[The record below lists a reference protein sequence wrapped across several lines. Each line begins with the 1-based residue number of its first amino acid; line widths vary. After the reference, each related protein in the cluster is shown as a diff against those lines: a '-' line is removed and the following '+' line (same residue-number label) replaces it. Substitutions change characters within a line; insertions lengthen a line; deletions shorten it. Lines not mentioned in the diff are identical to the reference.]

1 MRLPVL
7 LALLASINAY
17 DINEQIACVESIEGV
32 PVITNNYMT
41 PSLCADHCKA
51 RTYTAVQGDECF
63 CLDRMP
69 TSKEGRCVTP
79 CSGFGLL
86 RCGGP
91 SAYSIYQI
99 GDEEDDTGDDSE
111 AGKNALETS
120 SPESDA
126 RRHGESDKQTEI
138 LKTNA
143 SSGGTVS
150 SQQGQSDGTS
160 ETNSSPSDVSQAS
173 FTEPQTESS
182 SENEGSTAS
191 KTESVESSAEVTSN
205 QDSVSG
211 AESTAS
217 STTESSSKAESTASS
232 TTESASKAES
242 SVNSANTNSTAQEST
257 TEAEKTQS
265 ASKSDNA
272 GATVGVGAV
281 VGLLV
286 LVML

>member
-17 DINEQIACVESIEGV
+17 DINEQIACVELIEGV
-32 PVITNNYMT
+32 PVITDNYMT
-41 PSLCADHCKA
+41 PTLCADYCQAH
-51 RTYTAVQGDECF
+51 TYTAVQGDECF
-63 CLDRMP
+63 CLDQMP

-86 RCGGP
+86 WCGGP

-111 AGKNALETS
+111 AGKNALETL
-120 SPESDA
+120 SPELDA
-126 RRHGESDKQTEI
+126 RKHGELDKQAET
-138 LKTNA
+138 LVNNA
-143 SSGGTVS
+143 LLGGTVS
-150 SQQGQSDGTS
+150 SQQGQLGGTS
-160 ETNSSPSDVSQAS
+160 ETDLSPSDVSQAS

-182 SENEGSTAS
+182 SENEGSTAE
-191 KTESVESSAEVTSN
+191 TESVESSAEVTSN
-205 QDSVSG
+205 QDSVAG
-211 AESTAS
+211 TELTAS
-217 STTESSSKAESTASS
+217 STPDSVSGAELTASS
-232 TTESASKAES
+232 TTESASKAELLA
-242 SVNSANTNSTAQEST
+242 NSANTDSTAQELT

>member
-17 DINEQIACVESIEGV
+17 NINEQIACVESIEGV

-41 PSLCADHCKA
+41 PSLCAVHCRA
-51 RTYTAVQGDECF
+51 HTYTAVQGDECF

-69 TSKEGRCVTP
+69 TSKEGRCVTF

-111 AGKNALETS
+111 AGKNALETL

-126 RRHGESDKQTEI
+126 RKHGESDKSTET
-138 LKTNA
+138 LVNNA
-143 SSGGTVS
+143 PSGGTAS
-150 SQQGQSDGTS
+150 NQQGQSEETS
-160 ETNSSPSDVSQAS
+160 ETDSLPSDVSQAS

-191 KTESVESSAEVTSN
+191 KAESVESSAEVTSN
-205 QDSVSG
+205 QNSVSG
-211 AESTAS
+211 
-217 STTESSSKAESTASS
+217 AESTASS

-242 SVNSANTNSTAQEST
+242 SVNSANTDSTAQEST

>member
-17 DINEQIACVESIEGV
+17 DINEQIACVELIEGV
-32 PVITNNYMT
+32 PVITDNYMT
-41 PSLCADHCKA
+41 PTLCADHCQA
-51 RTYTAVQGDECF
+51 HTYTAVQGDECF
-63 CLDRMP
+63 CLDQMP

-111 AGKNALETS
+111 AGKNALETL
-120 SPESDA
+120 SPELDA
-126 RRHGESDKQTEI
+126 RKHGELDKLTET
-138 LKTNA
+138 LVNNA
-143 SSGGTVS
+143 LLGGTAS
-150 SQQGQSDGTS
+150 NQQGQLGGTS
-160 ETNSSPSDVSQAS
+160 ETDLSPSDVSQTS

-191 KTESVESSAEVTSN
+191 KAENGESGTEVTSN

-211 AESTAS
+211 AEL
-217 STTESSSKAESTASS
+217 TASS
-232 TTESASKAES
+232 TTESASKAELL
-242 SVNSANTNSTAQEST
+242 VNSANTDSTAQELT

>member
-17 DINEQIACVESIEGV
+17 DINEQIACVELIEGV
-32 PVITNNYMT
+32 PVITDNYMT
-41 PSLCADHCKA
+41 PTLCADHCQA
-51 RTYTAVQGDECF
+51 HTYTAVQGDECF
-63 CLDRMP
+63 CLDQMP

-111 AGKNALETS
+111 AGKNALETV
-120 SPESDA
+120 SPELDD
-126 RRHGESDKQTEI
+126 RKHGELDKQTET
-138 LKTNA
+138 LVNNA
-143 SSGGTVS
+143 LLGGTS
-150 SQQGQSDGTS
+150 SNQQGQLGGTS
-160 ETNSSPSDVSQAS
+160 ETDLSPSDVTQAS
-173 FTEPQTESS
+173 FTEPQTKSS

-191 KTESVESSAEVTSN
+191 KTENGESGTEVTSN
-205 QDSVSG
+205 QDSVFG
-211 AESTAS
+211 AELTAS
-217 STTESSSKAESTASS
+217 STPDSVSGAELTASS
-232 TTESASKAES
+232 TTESASNAELLA
-242 SVNSANTNSTAQEST
+242 NSANTDSTAQELP

>member
-17 DINEQIACVESIEGV
+17 DINEQIACVELIEGV
-32 PVITNNYMT
+32 PVITDNYMT
-41 PSLCADHCKA
+41 PTLCADHCQA
-51 RTYTAVQGDECF
+51 HTYTAVQGDECF
-63 CLDRMP
+63 CLDQMP

-79 CSGFGLL
+79 CSGFGSL

-126 RRHGESDKQTEI
+126 RKHGESDKSTET
-138 LKTNA
+138 LVNNA
-143 SSGGTVS
+143 SSGGTAS
-150 SQQGQSDGTS
+150 NQQGQSGGTS
-160 ETNSSPSDVSQAS
+160 ETDSSPSDVSQTS

-191 KTESVESSAEVTSN
+191 KAENGESGTEVTSN

-211 AESTAS
+211 
-217 STTESSSKAESTASS
+217 AESTASS

-242 SVNSANTNSTAQEST
+242 SVNSANTDSTAQEST